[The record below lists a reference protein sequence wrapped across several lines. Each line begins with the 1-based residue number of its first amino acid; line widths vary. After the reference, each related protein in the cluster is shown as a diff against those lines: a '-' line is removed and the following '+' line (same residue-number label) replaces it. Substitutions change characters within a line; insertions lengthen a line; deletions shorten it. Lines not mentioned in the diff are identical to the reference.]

1 MIGQF
6 SLFLSNDGCKGIAL
20 CPYLVNKKLPRYT
33 IIFELYFY
41 SLKLSHLRES
51 MASSLR
57 VMPSLKSIFDSVGT
71 KAQFLSKY
79 RLERERFV
87 FAEGTD
93 DSSSLSS
100 ESDESDEEEL
110 EESVLLAH
118 LEVETV
124 SLILK
129 LWLRRIQLTEQD
141 QRKKLEDFEHEI
153 YKIQERVIKPYK
165 SFLISNKSKDP
176 EEIQMFHHYRE
187 RLEEACCTLCKEKVD
202 ISFDMAKEDDE
213 RLTMEEVF
221 ICSLLG
227 LKLDFLD
234 RLIEMPSE
242 IRHHRT
248 LCDWIVMFLRNNFNS
263 FSLREKNRLNKD
275 LLYEMGFDSMSS
287 SVETILTRVGNMA
300 EHIEACEW
308 AEIFIKDEFKYNP
321 LLSQQSPFSRFPFQS
336 NKRNEWFEWNDD
348 NDECPVNVVNLVTTK
363 NEISGTTRS
372 LMGKFQ
378 LEDPQHTVLYHG
390 TDYASAR
397 DILTGRGIY
406 LWAGR
411 QKRDFSNR
419 AGFYLTNNLD
429 EALNW
434 ALSTTAKPA
443 ILVFRVNHSLIN
455 REARR
460 LTMNSG
466 DETWREIVTSFR
478 LNKETAKTKRTLS
491 VFDVIEGPVA
501 KVSREDSGS
510 SNGGELVFE
519 PKPYSYQMCLISE
532 DFAETFEN
540 TLHSIFFYDIS

>member
-1 MIGQF
+1 
-6 SLFLSNDGCKGIAL
+6 
-20 CPYLVNKKLPRYT
+20 
-33 IIFELYFY
+33 
-41 SLKLSHLRES
+41 

-79 RLERERFV
+79 LERERFV

-93 DSSSLSS
+93 HSSSLSS

-129 LWLRRIQLTEQD
+129 LWLRRIQLIEQD

-153 YKIQERVIKPYK
+153 YQSQERVIKPYK
-165 SFLISNKSKDP
+165 AFLVSNKSKDLG
-176 EEIQMFHHYRE
+176 EIEMLHHYRE
-187 RLEEACCTLCKEKVD
+187 RLEEACSTLCKEQVN
-202 ISFDMAKEDDE
+202 ISSDVAKEDDKW
-213 RLTMEEVF
+213 LTMEEVF

-248 LCDWIVMFLRNNFNS
+248 LCDWIVMFLQDNFNS
-263 FSLREKNRLNKD
+263 LCLRGTNRLNKD

-308 AEIFIKDEFKYNP
+308 AEIFIRDEFKYNP
-321 LLSQQSPFSRFPFQS
+321 LLSQQSPFSTFPFQS
-336 NKRNEWFEWNDD
+336 DKRNEWFEWNDD
-348 NDECPVNVVNLVTTK
+348 NEECSVNVVNLVTK
-363 NEISGTTRS
+363 RKEISGTTWS
-372 LMGKFQ
+372 LLGKLQ
-378 LEDPQHTVLYHG
+378 LEDQQHTVLYHG
-390 TDYASAR
+390 TDYESAR
-397 DILTGRGIY
+397 DILTVRGIY

-411 QKRDFSNR
+411 QKRDFSNG

-443 ILVFRVNHSLIN
+443 ILVFRVHHSLIN
-455 REARR
+455 GKARR
-460 LTMNSG
+460 LILNSG
-466 DETWREIVTSFR
+466 DERWREIVTSFR
-478 LNKETAKTKRTLS
+478 LNKETAKTKQTLS

-501 KVSREDSGS
+501 NVSREESGS

-519 PKPYSYQMCLISE
+519 PKPSSYQMCLISE
-532 DFAETFEN
+532 DFAETFESS
-540 TLHSIFFYDIS
+540 LHSILFYDIS